1 MARRSSVNQRRLSR
15 LLRRAPG
22 EIQEPVKE
30 AIAEGLQAVA
40 LDMYSNAPVD
50 EGDLRASISAKASRS
65 GLSGVVGPGAKAA
78 QIVERQVGSAFAT
91 RALTLKLSTGNRKLL
106 FQYFKAYWI
115 EFGTRLKAARPFVVP
130 ALEKNKA
137 EIIRSID
144 KAVDKALERIARGF

>member
-1 MARRSSVNQRRLSR
+1 MARRSTVQHRKLSR
-15 LLRRAPG
+15 LLRRAEP
-22 EIQEPVKE
+22 EIVEPVKE

-78 QIVERQVGSAFAT
+78 QIVERKVGSAFAT
-91 RALTLKLSTGNRKLL
+91 RAVALKLSAGNRKLL

-115 EFGTRLKAARPFVVP
+115 EYGTRLMAARPFVIP
-130 ALEKNKA
+130 ALESNKA
-137 EIIRSID
+137 QIIKSID
-144 KAVDKALERIARGF
+144 RAVSGALQKLSRGS